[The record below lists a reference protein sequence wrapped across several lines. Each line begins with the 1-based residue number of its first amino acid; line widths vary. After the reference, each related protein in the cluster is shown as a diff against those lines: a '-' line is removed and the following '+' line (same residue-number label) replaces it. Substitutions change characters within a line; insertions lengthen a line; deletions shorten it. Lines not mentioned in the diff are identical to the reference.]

1 MTGLEKDHRDLFDPL
16 IFCMKRTGVIV
27 YASESLCA
35 LLGRRVD
42 QLVGRILD
50 TFLAGDVPWSGQ
62 EDWSSCLEAWCG
74 QGALPHVVAFRTG
87 AGETI
92 RGTVQM
98 SVVQGSDTPLY
109 VARFEPGERAEA
121 LAVGQ
126 LLPSFERFKIIER
139 LGRVGYWHIHVPTNS
154 LYWSDEVY
162 RIHGWTPEMGKPDVE
177 SAIAAYHP
185 DDRDYVRYCV
195 DVAMH
200 EGRPFG
206 FELRIMRPDGSIRD
220 VLANGECRYDA
231 DGEVVEVFGVFR
243 DISDLKQAIRDAEE
257 SDLHLNALINAS
269 RGIIYVCR
277 PSDPLTI
284 SYISQ
289 NVEEVTGHA
298 SGEIIGNT
306 SFLTEHV
313 HPDDRDLV
321 HRSFTARWQGDDQTC
336 EYRLRTRDG
345 AYRWLH
351 SERRFQPES
360 SDRPARV
367 IGYCLDIHERK
378 EMELALQQSNERYQ
392 AAVLGSSVGLWD
404 WDIVTDKIVLSPR
417 FADMVGTR
425 WEDLE
430 PTLGGWR
437 ARVHPDDR
445 DRVDAAIRAHVK
457 GGETY
462 DIDLRLRHGDGG
474 YRWFHSR
481 GQCLFDDTGRPTRM
495 AGSLDDVSQRKQAEE
510 RDLAQ
515 RRALERQAEDLASL
529 ADRLEA
535 ARRDAEAANRAKSG
549 FLASMSHEIR
559 TPMNGV
565 LGMATLLL
573 DTRLDNE
580 QRRYATLIQ
589 SSGEALLEL
598 LNEILDLSKVEAGR
612 LELVETTFDLH
623 ELLEELALLWRDRIV
638 QRGLEFHW
646 RVDAQVPRFVVA
658 DRYRIRQILSNLLS
672 NADKFTEAGGVTLT
686 LTGGPC
692 VDGAAELRFEVTDT
706 GIGIADEAQGEIFNK
721 FVQADASTTRRF
733 SGTGLGL
740 AICRELVGLMNGGIG
755 VDSQYGVGS
764 TFWFALP
771 CRCAEPVAEPVGGQS
786 LEEVIAG
793 TKSGGRVPRVL
804 VVEDNEINRSVV
816 IALLT
821 RAGYR
826 FDLAENGVEALEKIQ
841 QRLYDVVLMDIQ
853 MPEMDGPT
861 ATARIRALDGPAAQ
875 VPIIA
880 LTANAMRGD
889 REQYLQLGMDDYVS
903 KPIDPKALFLAIAQ
917 ATGRPSADTVAQD
930 GERTTV
936 VHRLR
941 RRGAG

>member
-1 MTGLEKDHRDLFDPL
+1 M
-16 IFCMKRTGVIV
+16 
-27 YASESLCA
+27 
-35 LLGRRVD
+35 
-42 QLVGRILD
+42 
-50 TFLAGDVPWSGQ
+50 
-62 EDWSSCLEAWCG
+62 
-74 QGALPHVVAFRTG
+74 
-87 AGETI
+87 
-92 RGTVQM
+92 
-98 SVVQGSDTPLY
+98 
-109 VARFEPGERAEA
+109 
-121 LAVGQ
+121 
-126 LLPSFERFKIIER
+126 
-139 LGRVGYWHIHVPTNS
+139 
-154 LYWSDEVY
+154 
-162 RIHGWTPEMGKPDVE
+162 
-177 SAIAAYHP
+177 
-185 DDRDYVRYCV
+185 
-195 DVAMH
+195 
-200 EGRPFG
+200 
-206 FELRIMRPDGSIRD
+206 
-220 VLANGECRYDA
+220 
-231 DGEVVEVFGVFR
+231 
-243 DISDLKQAIRDAEE
+243 
-257 SDLHLNALINAS
+257 
-269 RGIIYVCR
+269 
-277 PSDPLTI
+277 
-284 SYISQ
+284 
-289 NVEEVTGHA
+289 
-298 SGEIIGNT
+298 
-306 SFLTEHV
+306 
-313 HPDDRDLV
+313 
-321 HRSFTARWQGDDQTC
+321 
-336 EYRLRTRDG
+336 
-345 AYRWLH
+345 
-351 SERRFQPES
+351 
-360 SDRPARV
+360 
-367 IGYCLDIHERK
+367 
-378 EMELALQQSNERYQ
+378 
-392 AAVLGSSVGLWD
+392 
-404 WDIVTDKIVLSPR
+404 
-417 FADMVGTR
+417 
-425 WEDLE
+425 
-430 PTLGGWR
+430 
-437 ARVHPDDR
+437 
-445 DRVDAAIRAHVK
+445 
-457 GGETY
+457 
-462 DIDLRLRHGDGG
+462 
-474 YRWFHSR
+474 
-481 GQCLFDDTGRPTRM
+481 
-495 AGSLDDVSQRKQAEE
+495 
-510 RDLAQ
+510 
-515 RRALERQAEDLASL
+515 
-529 ADRLEA
+529 
-535 ARRDAEAANRAKSG
+535 
-549 FLASMSHEIR
+549 
-559 TPMNGV
+559 
-565 LGMATLLL
+565 
-573 DTRLDNE
+573 
-580 QRRYATLIQ
+580 IQ